1 MLDSLTSTG
10 RLDFETSKVAR
21 RKKKATAASRRPKLR
36 PTRDSVLDQG
46 KFQITHVSSDCRPAL
61 STLNQHGSVARS
73 LDRKYA
79 MTVVTFQGSLAI
91 RYK

>member
-46 KFQITHVSSDCRPAL
+46 KFQITHVSSDCRPNRDL
-61 STLNQHGSVARS
+61 SHRS

-91 RYK
+91 LYK